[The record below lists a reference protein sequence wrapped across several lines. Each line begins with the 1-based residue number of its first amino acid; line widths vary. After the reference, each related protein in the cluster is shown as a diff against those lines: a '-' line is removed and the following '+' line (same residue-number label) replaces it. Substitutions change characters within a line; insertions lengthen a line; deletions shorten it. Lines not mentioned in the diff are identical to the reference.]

1 MVYLPEF
8 EHDIFVSYAHAD
20 NQGAGGS
27 EMEHGWVT
35 TLRHNLIH
43 APGALRKDVYID
55 HQLKPGDPLDAD
67 LLRKVER
74 SALLLIVLSQSYIRS
89 EWCGKEL
96 DHFVETHADDRRR
109 PLDVMVLELRPFDSF
124 EGVPQNIKDLRK
136 ELIHAQF
143 WYQTADAPFPR
154 LAGDPSPKEAGG
166 SVYWRERD
174 KLLHAVDTRL
184 KEIRGLRE
192 MQTSQGPRAA
202 EGSRH
207 TVPYAPAPVAV
218 EGSAGVLLADV
229 TDDLVSQRNQV
240 KIALEKEGIAV
251 LPEGDYV
258 GCSAAEFVAAF
269 ARDAQ
274 SSVLFVQLLSPT
286 PGRIPRDEKRPL
298 PQLQFTAAQEA
309 GLTILQWS
317 AAVPESDVIAEP
329 AHHALF
335 RTPFLCAVNLERFK
349 DEVIKKY
356 HELGKQNEV
365 PSQSAEEAQ
374 KPAKKWV
381 FFDDLVGDE
390 DLSQQIRAIIRKANC
405 RIRSL
410 PRNLAQAQDE
420 IDKIDIKE
428 LLRPCSAGITMY
440 ADRRDQRTVGSRLI
454 RFINQVAEG
463 NLPLLRWG
471 VYFGPPPDKFDVVS
485 EFGIDSED
493 VMYIPGMHGLNEAA
507 LVEFLQSL

>member
-1 MVYLPEF
+1 MAYVSGF
-8 EHDIFVSYAHAD
+8 EHDVFVSYAHAD

-27 EMEHGWVT
+27 ETECGWVT
-35 TLRHNLIH
+35 TLRHNLLH
-43 APGALRKDVYID
+43 APGTLRKDVYID
-55 HQLKPGDPLDAD
+55 HQLKPGAPFDGD
-67 LLRKVER
+67 LRRKVER
-74 SALLLIVLSQSYIRS
+74 SALLLIILSQNYIKS

-96 DHFVETHADDRRR
+96 DHFIETHGDDRRR
-109 PLDVMVLELRPFDSF
+109 PRDVMVVELRPFEGF
-124 EGVPQNIKDLRK
+124 EGVPENIKNLRK

-174 KLLHAVDTRL
+174 KLLDAVDTRM
-184 KEIRGLRE
+184 KEIRRLRE
-192 MQTSQGPRAA
+192 MRTGQEPRAPK
-202 EGSRH
+202 ESRH
-207 TVPYAPAPVAV
+207 TVPCAPASV

-240 KIALEKEGIAV
+240 KIALEKEGIRV

-258 GCSAAEFVAAF
+258 GRSAAEFAAAF
-269 ARDAQ
+269 ARDAR

-286 PGRIPRDEKRPL
+286 PGRIPKGEKRPL
-298 PQLQFTAAQEA
+298 PQLQFAAAQEA
-309 GLTILQWS
+309 GLTTMQWC
-317 AAVPESDVIAEP
+317 AAVPESDVIADP

-335 RTPFLCAVNLERFK
+335 RTPFLYAVNLERFK
-349 DEVIKKY
+349 VEVIKKY
-356 HELGKQNEV
+356 HELGKQTEV
-365 PSQSAEEAQ
+365 PSQSAAEVQ
-374 KPAKKWV
+374 KTGRKWV
-381 FFDDLVGDE
+381 FFDDLVGE
-390 DLSQQIRAIIRKANC
+390 EGLSQQIRAIIRKANC
-405 RIRSL
+405 QIRSL
-410 PRNLAQAQDE
+410 PRNSAQAQDE

-428 LLRPCSAGITMY
+428 LLRPCRAGITMY
-440 ADRRDQRTVGSRLI
+440 ADRRDQSTVGSRLI

-463 NLPLLRWG
+463 NLPLSRWC

-493 VMYIPGMHGLNEAA
+493 VIYIPGMHGLNEAA